1 MTNTIV
7 FIAGAISGSCT
18 AWIIIQMVWNSRLAS
33 LKQIHQKELQLAQ
46 AERGFLEKA
55 SSSMRDTFGSLA
67 AEALNNNNQA
77 FVNLAESRL
86 SEKVTEARGLLDV
99 KERAIDGL
107 VKPLA
112 ESLGKIDTR
121 ISELEIKRESA
132 YSRINAVLEGMQK
145 ATETLGRGTQH
156 LIGALKN
163 SGTRGRYGEI
173 GLRRVVE
180 FSGMTEHCDF
190 LEQFSVNDEDSIIR
204 PDMVIR
210 LPESRTIVV
219 DSKTP
224 LDAYMRAF
232 ETESDTEQK
241 EMLAKHAAAV
251 KDHLLRL
258 GSKSYWSQFPD
269 SPDYVILYMQIES
282 SFAAALQADPDL
294 IENGIRRNVIFATPT
309 TLITLLRT
317 VAFVWQQREV
327 AENIDKIRE
336 AGMELFNRTTT
347 LLKHFDN
354 IGNSLRSAVGNY
366 NSAVSSLENRFIP
379 HANKLKTLGSAFTKN
394 DLPELNQIDIA
405 VRKPDLPDNSPGS
418 DAMDA
423 S

>member
-1 MTNTIV
+1 MNMVSVI
-7 FIAGAISGSCT
+7 FLIISAAAIGAVVSWWVTKSNGQIKWN
-18 AWIIIQMVWNSRLAS
+18 ALQANHEKEIIRLENQKDFFENAAS
-33 LKQIHQKELQLAQ
+33 TMKE
-46 AERGFLEKA
+46 
-55 SSSMRDTFGSLA
+55 TFGSLA
-67 AEALNNNNQA
+67 ANALRQNNEA
-77 FVNLAESRL
+77 FVTLAESRL
-86 SEKVTEARGLLDV
+86 SEKVTEAKGMLEIEK
-99 KERAIDGL
+99 KEIDGI
-107 VKPLA
+107 VKPLS
-112 ESLGKIDTR
+112 ESLGKMENKIN
-121 ISELEIKRESA
+121 ELENKRENA
-132 YSRINAVLEGMQK
+132 YGRINNVLEGMQR
-145 ATETLGRGTQH
+145 ATELLGKGTQN

-163 SGTRGRYGEI
+163 SGTRGKYGEI

-180 FSGMTEHCDF
+180 FAGMIEHCDF
-190 LEQFSVNDEDSIIR
+190 IEQVSVSSDEGVLR
-204 PDMVIR
+204 PDMIIR
-210 LPESRTIVV
+210 LPESKTIVV

-224 LDAYMRAF
+224 LDAYMKAF

-366 NSAVSSLENRFIP
+366 NSAVSSLEN
-379 HANKLKTLGSAFTKN
+379 
-394 DLPELNQIDIA
+394 
-405 VRKPDLPDNSPGS
+405 
-418 DAMDA
+418 
-423 S
+423 